1 MKKLV
6 SFLCLC
12 FLFVNMI
19 SCQAKEEEFTY
30 VLLDFEP
37 KIEIVIDSS
46 NTIKAINGL
55 NDEGKM
61 VLYDEVYNEKKLE
74 DVLPKI
80 IKQYKDLGYIVTGSI
95 KEFSQTIE
103 ISVTGSMAKDDLHI
117 IEMKINESIQDAISN
132 LKLNAKTVIKDTL
145 QKDYLVTKVLSN
157 KPWLAKETIETMDTK
172 ELMLNVKEAVLEN
185 SQFASL
191 ALENFYASLKEYE
204 FKTKYKNILFESIDD
219 EYADLKRKYQEL
231 VNDLEEAI
239 GEFKTEE
246 NLSFDANTNYAYA
259 KENYFKGKVEFLVL
273 RAQIS
278 KKDTNELY
286 SALNLQEDALKQLY
300 SNLLN
305 EEKNNYAKVNNI
317 IINIDTIYAKLEE
330 LEKDFPYDF
339 DFTKAKEKAENYIS
353 GAQDNLKQILENTL
367 TKEKILEINTNI
379 NNQKKELKNRI
390 SSIK

>member
-19 SCQAKEEEFTY
+19 SCQAKEEEFIY

-37 KIEIVIDSS
+37 KIEIVIDNS

-61 VLYDEVYNEKKLE
+61 LLYDEAYNEKKLE

-117 IEMKINESIQDAISN
+117 IEMKINESIQDEISS
-132 LKLNAKTVIKDTL
+132 LKLNAQTVIKDTL
-145 QKDYLVTKVLSN
+145 QKDYLVTKVLSS

-191 ALENFYASLKEYE
+191 ALESFYASLKEYE

-246 NLSFDANTNYAYA
+246 NLSFDVNTNYAYA

-367 TKEKILEINTNI
+367 TKERILKINTNI

>member
-19 SCQAKEEEFTY
+19 SCQTKEAEFAY
-30 VLLDFEP
+30 ILLDFDP
-37 KIEIVIDSS
+37 KIEIVID
-46 NTIKAINGL
+46 NNDTIKAINGL

-61 VLYDEVYNEKKLE
+61 ILYDEAYNEKKLE
-74 DVLPKI
+74 DILPKI
-80 IKQYKDLGYIVTGSI
+80 IKQYKDLGYIVKGTV

-103 ISVTGSMAKDDLHI
+103 ISVIGSLEKDDLHI

-132 LKLNAKTVIKDTL
+132 LNLNAQTVIKDTL
-145 QKDYLVTKVLSN
+145 QKDYLVAKVLSN

-191 ALENFYASLKEYE
+191 ALESFYTLLKEYE

-231 VNDLEEAI
+231 INDLEEAI
-239 GEFKTEE
+239 VEFKAEE
-246 NLSFDANTNYAYA
+246 SLSFDANKNYALA

-278 KKDTNELY
+278 KEDGDELY
-286 SALNLQEDALKQLY
+286 SALNLQKDALKQLY
-300 SNLLN
+300 NNLLN

-330 LEKDFPYDF
+330 LEKDFPYNF
-339 DFTKAKEKAENYIS
+339 DFTNAKVKAENYIS
-353 GAQDNLKQILENTL
+353 GAQDNLNQILENTL
-367 TKEKILEINTNI
+367 TKAKILEINTNI
-379 NNQKKELKNRI
+379 KNQKEELKNKI